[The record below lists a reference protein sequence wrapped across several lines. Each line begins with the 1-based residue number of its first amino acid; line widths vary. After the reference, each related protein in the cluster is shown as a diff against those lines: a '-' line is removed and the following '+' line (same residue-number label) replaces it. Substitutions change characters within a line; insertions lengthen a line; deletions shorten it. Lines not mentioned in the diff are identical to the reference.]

1 MVLNTHLTN
10 VLPEVTFVSSVVER
24 ITSHACVN
32 PLPFTSMQEHVVTY
46 KSEAC
51 RSMLK
56 FIAQSMGEHVFIS
69 IYDLSW
75 FT

>member
-1 MVLNTHLTN
+1 MVLNTHPTN
-10 VLPEVTFVSSVVER
+10 VLLEVTSVSSVVGR
-24 ITSHACVN
+24 ITSQACVN

-46 KSEAC
+46 RSEAC
-51 RSMLK
+51 GSMLQ